1 MVCTCSC
8 GKEYGFEP
16 IGYWFCPKCWSL
28 NDSGRISS
36 VVPEDVM
43 EPDEAER
50 MLRSNTDF
58 KAEADSSVRANIHS
72 WKAWYAYGLAY
83 AAYTNLPQASI
94 CWTVAITLT
103 DTDEET
109 RSLADRTA
117 RMFVEMMTIFRVG
130 GVRFPLPYLSS
141 IEYHVHHRIPEYGSY
156 SDRLAD
162 SLLQASENLDMD
174 WRFTLVNLSSLIR
187 FESMKVNTDLRFHL
201 DCCRRI
207 VDVADDFC
215 RRTQSSP
222 RHLEYLSAKQS
233 RQLTLWLTMPYR
245 VVMND
250 AGRVI
255 SQTSGTEISR
265 LASVQPDD
273 GSAGFID
280 HLMRAVRLGGELA
293 MMRYGGRRNE
303 ERINELEDIVFDEIR
318 LYLDQYIAGD
328 PTTVPENRVY
338 LESTLNPTLTS

>member
-1 MVCTCSC
+1 
-8 GKEYGFEP
+8 
-16 IGYWFCPKCWSL
+16 
-28 NDSGRISS
+28 
-36 VVPEDVM
+36 
-43 EPDEAER
+43 
-50 MLRSNTDF
+50 
-58 KAEADSSVRANIHS
+58 
-72 WKAWYAYGLAY
+72 
-83 AAYTNLPQASI
+83 
-94 CWTVAITLT
+94 
-103 DTDEET
+103 
-109 RSLADRTA
+109 
-117 RMFVEMMTIFRVG
+117 
-130 GVRFPLPYLSS
+130 
-141 IEYHVHHRIPEYGSY
+141 
-156 SDRLAD
+156 
-162 SLLQASENLDMD
+162 MD

-303 ERINELEDIVFDEIR
+303 ERINELEDVVFDEIR
-318 LYLDQYIAGD
+318 LYLDLYIAGD

-338 LESTLNPTLTS
+338 LESTLNPTLSS

>member
-36 VVPEDVM
+36 VVPEDVI

-83 AAYTNLPQASI
+83 AAHTNLPQASI

-103 DTDEET
+103 DTDEEI

-130 GVRFPLPYLSS
+130 GVRFPLPYLS
-141 IEYHVHHRIPEYGSY
+141 
-156 SDRLAD
+156 
-162 SLLQASENLDMD
+162 
-174 WRFTLVNLSSLIR
+174 LSSTTSITG
-187 FESMKVNTDLRFHL
+187 SPNTEATATGWPIPSS
-201 DCCRRI
+201 RR
-207 VDVADDFC
+207 
-215 RRTQSSP
+215 RRTWIWTGGSP
-222 RHLEYLSAKQS
+222 S
-233 RQLTLWLTMPYR
+233 
-245 VVMND
+245 
-250 AGRVI
+250 
-255 SQTSGTEISR
+255 
-265 LASVQPDD
+265 
-273 GSAGFID
+273 
-280 HLMRAVRLGGELA
+280 
-293 MMRYGGRRNE
+293 
-303 ERINELEDIVFDEIR
+303 
-318 LYLDQYIAGD
+318 
-328 PTTVPENRVY
+328 
-338 LESTLNPTLTS
+338 

>member
-1 MVCTCSC
+1 M
-8 GKEYGFEP
+8 
-16 IGYWFCPKCWSL
+16 
-28 NDSGRISS
+28 
-36 VVPEDVM
+36 PEDVI

-103 DTDEET
+103 DTDEEI

-141 IEYHVHHRIPEYGSY
+141 IEYHVHRRIPEYGSY

-162 SLLQASENLDMD
+162 TLLQASENLDMD

-215 RRTQSSP
+215 RRTQSSS

-250 AGRVI
+250 ADRVI

-303 ERINELEDIVFDEIR
+303 ERINELEDVVFDEIR